1 MAILKLTSSAARI
14 LSPRAIVCN
23 MVRAGVTNSRRC
35 QHGAR
40 SLASRA
46 MTRWCRWPFS
56 CSAHRSLSSSRSASH
71 STCSA
76 SYINPSST
84 PLRSAR
90 HEPWYQASLLNVLGP
105 AQAQATIDLTI
116 DLAQLELLPH
126 GDRDEGHR
134 LDDDLAH
141 EKRRALLVEGVGHL
155 ARVCERKRSGL
166 GIRLGSG
173 MPLGLGLGVSAR

>member
-14 LSPRAIVCN
+14 LSPRAIVRN
-23 MVRAGVTNSRRC
+23 N
-35 QHGAR
+35 GAR
-40 SLASRA
+40 RRNKQQKVPTRRPLARFARYDKVVPVAVLVLS
-46 MTRWCRWPFS
+46 S
-56 CSAHRSLSSSRSASH
+56 ESLSCSRSASH

-76 SYINPSST
+76 SYINTSST
-84 PLRSAR
+84 LLRRAR

-105 AQAQATIDLTI
+105 AQAQATIDPAV
-116 DLAQLELLPH
+116 AQLELLPH

-141 EKRRALLVEGVGHL
+141 EKRRALLVEGRGHL
-155 ARVCERKRSGL
+155 ARVCEGKGSGL
-166 GIRLGSG
+166 GLRLGSG

>member
-1 MAILKLTSSAARI
+1 MPRVSFDIVRYLPFPLCLVYNSNTLNYSCALVFC
-14 LSPRAIVCN
+14 SPICA
-23 MVRAGVTNSRRC
+23 RAGAPHTN
-35 QHGAR
+35 
-40 SLASRA
+40 
-46 MTRWCRWPFS
+46 
-56 CSAHRSLSSSRSASH
+56 
-71 STCSA
+71 
-76 SYINPSST
+76 
-84 PLRSAR
+84 
-90 HEPWYQASLLNVLGP
+90 EASLLNVLGP

-155 ARVCERKRSGL
+155 ARVCERKGSGL
-166 GIRLGSG
+166 GMRLGSG